1 MAVHPEPPHRPEW
14 PDAAGE
20 AGQPGRETVPVER
33 WAEVCERIENRH
45 RGWLVRIE
53 ALRPG
58 ADGLGRAAASET
70 AAEDGGED
78 VAETLAADL
87 PLRELKLKE
96 PRNEPQIHLIVGR
109 HDGKE
114 VRLLLHPRTIV
125 LEHGPS
131 GHIAGLCIE
140 DAAGDG
146 VQVSFR
152 TAPAP
157 ETVDGLGPE
166 EI

>member
-45 RGWLVRIE
+45 RGWLARIE

-70 AAEDGGED
+70 AAEDGGDD

-109 HDGKE
+109 DDGAE

-125 LEHGPS
+125 LEHGLS

-146 VQVSFR
+146 VLVTFR